1 MLDEAERSLHDA
13 LCVVADMVK
22 QRKVTY
28 GGGAAE
34 MEMAGAVEK
43 LARETTGKE
52 ALAIDSYARALR
64 QMPTIIADNGG
75 YDSAELVSQLRAAH
89 ARGDV
94 YAGLDMSNGTM
105 GDMKVLGVCESFLVK
120 NQVVLSASE
129 AAEMLMRVDEIV
141 KAPPRPRDEGHH

>member
-1 MLDEAERSLHDA
+1 MFSVNPTCSLFPQCRRIVHLDCQFALLH
-13 LCVVADMVK
+13 
-22 QRKVTY
+22 
-28 GGGAAE
+28 
-34 MEMAGAVEK
+34 AV
-43 LARETTGKE
+43 LTFFQTTGKE